1 MPRLVAGK
9 ELRAAIRKQVR
20 IGVAMKGK
28 YQNEAAPFIVE
39 YVTRKRLAALGMYEP
54 LSEVDCITAEA
65 MMFIEAEY
73 ASLEVEKAAKQNKGK
88 SKGRR
93 T

>member
-1 MPRLVAGK
+1 MPRLIFGK

-54 LSEVDCITAEA
+54 LGDVDCITAEA
-65 MMFIEAEY
+65 LLFIDAEY
-73 ASLEVEKAAKQNKGK
+73 AGLEAEKAAKQNKA
-88 SKGRR
+88 KGRR
-93 T
+93 KK